1 MEFQDY
7 YEEEYDY
14 GDEQINSDIQMSSN
28 ISSSVPNNDFLQQ
41 AGRNIRTNL

>member
-14 GDEQINSDIQMSSN
+14 GDELINSDIHESN
-28 ISSSVPNNDFLQQ
+28 ISNSQPNVEIN
-41 AGRNIRTNL
+41 AGRNIRSNL